1 MLIQRFAAVALGI
14 MMGTSLLL
22 QTGTVMAA
30 KSEAY
35 YTTQKISDYKKG
47 EFAVLAD
54 KDLPGLLGDIGRKC
68 RGHDKAG
75 YGTVF
80 SQDCMKGPAL
90 GSVGADPCGDIRT
103 AARKHCLFLAVYQ
116 AFPGFPAGRMVKPQ
130 KVPVVDGDDV
140 QIGKVFMESIQGLH
154 SLSVRIAGIQHVD
167 HLVHGGGVGGHP
179 ADQGIN
185 LSLPSVYV
193 IKQADPQGK
202 HQETGGNR
210 EKAEK

>member
-1 MLIQRFAAVALGI
+1 
-14 MMGTSLLL
+14 
-22 QTGTVMAA
+22 
-30 KSEAY
+30 
-35 YTTQKISDYKKG
+35 
-47 EFAVLAD
+47 
-54 KDLPGLLGDIGRKC
+54 
-68 RGHDKAG
+68 
-75 YGTVF
+75 
-80 SQDCMKGPAL
+80 
-90 GSVGADPCGDIRT
+90 
-103 AARKHCLFLAVYQ
+103 
-116 AFPGFPAGRMVKPQ
+116 MVKPQ